1 MRAPG
6 RLAPPRTPKVI
17 EVTQMSIMTT
27 VKAGKGNHHGVV
39 SELSAFLAV
48 KPGHADELRRA
59 CGRFQRRLSGDQ
71 RTIQKLGLRDMRH
84 VILDE
89 GRRLLWVTAFETD
102 WDPYIDDSVDI
113 LGVQAWIDWL
123 QHTVEWRDEVGESHC
138 AMKDFIQSAQVK
150 AAWYFNALADL
161 TMDEIRRALQV
172 QQAFQQVLDDPAAE
186 QVLTQPVLAPLLRV
200 APE

>member
-1 MRAPG
+1 
-6 RLAPPRTPKVI
+6 
-17 EVTQMSIMTT
+17 
-27 VKAGKGNHHGVV
+27 
-39 SELSAFLAV
+39 
-48 KPGHADELRRA
+48 
-59 CGRFQRRLSGDQ
+59 
-71 RTIQKLGLRDMRH
+71 MRH

-161 TMDEIRRALQV
+161 TMDEIRRPCRCSRPSSRSSTTRPRSRCSRSRSSRRCCASRRSER
-172 QQAFQQVLDDPAAE
+172 PARLSAA
-186 QVLTQPVLAPLLRV
+186 QSAVGGWPR
-200 APE
+200 